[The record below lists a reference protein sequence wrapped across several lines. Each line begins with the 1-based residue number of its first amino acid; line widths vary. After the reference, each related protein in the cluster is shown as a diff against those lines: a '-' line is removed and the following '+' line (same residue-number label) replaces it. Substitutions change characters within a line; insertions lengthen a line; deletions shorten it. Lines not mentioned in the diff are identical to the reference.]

1 MTVTQMEMHDDDYQP
16 EYQSDYQSE
25 ESFVPPTTA
34 SARTGSE
41 PDPSRPL
48 AGEKRAVRELF
59 KDKRFMLAFPL
70 FLLGFGGFFYYMT
83 PKSSNEVA
91 QTGSSTLNTGVPT
104 AKTDS
109 SAGGKL
115 RLQEEDMML
124 DMNPADPTAGMQDG
138 LPQDKIEPYLYG
150 DKRRVSHPSHQQRVS
165 DQSLRLVDSAI
176 YGRKSNLPTS
186 TRPAYS
192 RSSQSGLPSTLAAG
206 SGSSGHPDFLREQD
220 VLLSPERRAAAVSP
234 EQAYSQS
241 LELQKT
247 VAKQQRLMSL
257 LEEYQ
262 ADKERKRL
270 VDEDKKVVHK
280 PEKTPLVNTLS
291 PETIQGGGPSNTFY
305 GLYTED
311 LKKQQTRELE
321 AEVGTIRAMVF
332 GDQDLLSNGRV
343 RIRLLDPILIR
354 SVVIPAGSIIYGIG
368 TFGTERVQI
377 RLNSIQ
383 YENRIF
389 PVTMTAYDMDG
400 MTGIYVP
407 NVAGQDESRQ
417 ALAQSVNSST
427 INTTSGFNTNALA
440 AMGSSAAQA
449 AIQGARQFA
458 QRRATQKKAH
468 LKNNYY
474 ILLRSTSD
482 ADRGSATDRRAVT
495 GIPGGTG
502 VPNPPVLPVGLQT
515 R

>member
-1 MTVTQMEMHDDDYQP
+1 MEVHDDDTQP
-16 EYQSDYQSE
+16 DYQSEYQTE
-25 ESFVPPTTA
+25 ESFVPPTTTT
-34 SARTGSE
+34 ARSGSE
-41 PDPSRPL
+41 PGTSPES
-48 AGEKRAVRELF
+48 AGEKRDIRELL

-83 PKSSNEVA
+83 PRSSGEEA
-91 QTGSSTLNTGVPT
+91 STGSSTLNTGVPT

-115 RLQEEDMML
+115 SLQEEDMML

-138 LPQDKIEPYLYG
+138 LPQEKIEPYLYG
-150 DKRRVSHPSHQQRVS
+150 DKRRVSRQAWTRRSS

-176 YGRKSNLPTS
+176 YGRNSSLQTS
-186 TRPAYS
+186 PHPAYPRPGSS
-192 RSSQSGLPSTLAAG
+192 RSGLPSTLVAG

-220 VLLSPERRAAAVSP
+220 VMLSPERRAAAVSP

-270 VDEDKKVVHK
+270 VDEDKKVVRK
-280 PEKTPLVNTLS
+280 PEETPLVGSLS
-291 PETIQGGGPSNTFY
+291 SETVRGGGPSNTFY

-311 LKKQQTRELE
+311 LKKQQTPELE

-332 GDQDLLSNGRV
+332 GDQDVLSNGRV
-343 RIRLLDPILIR
+343 RIRLLEPIMIR

-383 YENRIF
+383 YENKIF
-389 PVTMTAYDMDG
+389 PVTLMAYDMDG

-407 NVAGQDESRQ
+407 NVTGQDESRQ

-458 QRRATQKKAH
+458 QRKATQKKAH

-482 ADRGSATDRRAVT
+482 ADRGSSTDRRPVP

-502 VPNPPVLPVGLQT
+502 VPNPSVLPAGLQP